1 MPDKKRTAHL
11 AKGAQFSISY
21 DLFCALGV
29 SNVCQP
35 EGFQSFQTAAM
46 LRKTKKKS
54 LKSGLFKLFLR
65 L

>member
-21 DLFCALGV
+21 NLFCSLSV

-35 EGFQSFQTAAM
+35 EGFQSF
-46 LRKTKKKS
+46 
-54 LKSGLFKLFLR
+54 
-65 L
+65 